1 MSASNS
7 ARKVGIAAAIW
18 SAAILASRIIGLI
31 REAVL
36 GRTLGGGQSADVY
49 FSAFILP
56 DYLNYLLAGGA
67 LSLVFIPIFSKYLGE
82 DNEAEGWVA
91 FSHIA
96 NSLLLLLCIVTPILW
111 WQAPLL
117 ATLVAPGFDS
127 AATSELVYLTRVILP
142 AQIFHILG
150 GLLSATLQAKDKHTI
165 PALAPLLYTASII
178 IGGLWTGTAAGF
190 AWGALV
196 GSLLGPFGLPL
207 MGTLR
212 IHFGWSLRLNFRHP
226 DLKSYFIRSLPIMLG
241 FSIIVLDDWFLRRE
255 GSHLAEGSVAT
266 LSYAKS
272 LMKVPMGVFGLAIGA
287 GVYPTLSRQL
297 QTGDLK
303 GGFTLLSGAVR
314 RVIVL
319 ALIAQAALSAVGADI
334 ATVIYGTRLLPNQAQ
349 DIGLVLAIMCLGLWA
364 WASNTVVARGYYALG
379 NTWMPTLIGT
389 VVTAL
394 AFPLYGWLGSRYG
407 IIGLAST
414 STMAIS
420 VYTFCLMLGLKWKYS
435 NGISNILS
443 FWIRITV
450 AVWVATGIGFAV
462 RAMLPVGPPA
472 VMGALAGGLAAV
484 LVIGLG
490 MAFKIP
496 EISEVTGKVSAK
508 VLNKF
513 SR

>member
-18 SAAILASRIIGLI
+18 SAAILASRIIGLV

-36 GRTLGGGQSADVY
+36 GRTLGGGQAADVY

-82 DNEAEGWVA
+82 DKEAEGWIA

-96 NSLLLLLCIVTPILW
+96 NSLLVLLGVVTPILW
-111 WQAPLL
+111 WQAPFL
-117 ATLVAPGFDS
+117 ATLVAPGFD
-127 AATSELVYLTRVILP
+127 ADATAELVYLTRVILP

-150 GLLSATLQAKDKHTI
+150 GLLSATLQAKDKHAI

-178 IGGLWTGTAAGF
+178 IGGIWTGTAAGF

-196 GSLLGPFGLPL
+196 GSILGPFALPL
-207 MGTLR
+207 IGTMR
-212 IHFGWSLRLNFRHP
+212 INLGWSLRLNLRHP
-226 DLKSYFIRSLPIMLG
+226 DLKAYFVRSLPIMLG

-255 GSHLAEGSVAT
+255 GSHLAEGTVAT

-303 GGFTLLSGAVR
+303 GGFSLLSGAVR

-349 DIGLVLAIMCLGLWA
+349 EIGLVLAIMCLGLWA

-394 AFPLYGWLGSRYG
+394 AFPLYGWLGAQFG
-407 IIGLAST
+407 VIGLAST
-414 STMAIS
+414 STIAIS
-420 VYTFCLMLGLKWKYS
+420 VYAFCLMLGLKWKYD

-443 FWIRITV
+443 FWVRISI
-450 AVWVATGIGFAV
+450 AVWVATGIGFTV
-462 RAMLPVGPPA
+462 RGLLPEGPA
-472 VMGALAGGLAAV
+472 LIMGAIAGGLAAILAV
-484 LVIGLG
+484 VLG
-490 MAFKIP
+490 MALKVP
-496 EISEVTGKVSAK
+496 EISEVNQKISSK
-508 VLNKF
+508 ILRKIK
-513 SR
+513 R